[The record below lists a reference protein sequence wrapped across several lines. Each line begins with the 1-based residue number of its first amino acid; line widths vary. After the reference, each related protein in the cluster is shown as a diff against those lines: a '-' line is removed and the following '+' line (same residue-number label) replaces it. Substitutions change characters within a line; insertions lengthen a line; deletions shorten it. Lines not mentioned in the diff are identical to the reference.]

1 MNALQTI
8 PETTTPKMTSISDV
22 LTALFTDAAP
32 CQVCGKNVPT
42 YYDREKDS
50 HYCLSCLE
58 TAVEE
63 AEAEWEAEWLA
74 TPLRDGPVDPE
85 IVAYGRAFLDE
96 YFATTARKT
105 A

>member
-1 MNALQTI
+1 MNVLPTV
-8 PETTTPKMTSISDV
+8 PETTGPKMMSLSDV
-22 LTALFTDAAP
+22 LTALFTDAMP
-32 CQVCGKNVPT
+32 CRVCGKCVPT
-42 YYDREKDS
+42 YHDREKDS
-50 HYCLSCLE
+50 YYCLPCLE

-74 TPLRDGPVDPE
+74 TPLEDGPEDPE